1 MSSGA
6 GRMIV
11 PSDRIVDR
19 GRGCWNCKHYENGE
33 LSRKRWV
40 ERRQQDV
47 AYLIEKGAMPLVR
60 LGDQENENA
69 ASGGDARFEMID
81 RLVRAGT
88 AGLCMKSKVATDFVH
103 CQYLCDGW
111 NGVDGSS
118 LATSGRPLDKLP
130 DEMREIVDGGGKI
143 KT

>member
-1 MSSGA
+1 MAQGP
-6 GRMIV
+6 GKVLLPPERTV
-11 PSDRIVDR
+11 ER
-19 GRGCWNCKHYENGE
+19 GRGCWNCKHYENQE
-33 LSRKRWV
+33 LSRKRWE
-40 ERRQQDV
+40 ERKQQDI
-47 AYLIEKGAMPLVR
+47 AALIEKGALPLIR
-60 LGDQENENA
+60 MGDQENATQQEV
-69 ASGGDARFEMID
+69 DARFEMMD

-118 LATSGRPLDKLP
+118 VATAGKPLDKLP
-130 DEMREIVDGGGKI
+130 DELRDIVDAGGKV